1 MYRNLSYRVSQG
13 ALLLLLV
20 GCATTPQ
27 SGGQN
32 TGEAMNTPTV
42 GEVSAFLKSKGHNPR
57 LEATE
62 SGSPRLVVNEDGD
75 NFLAA
80 FYDCT
85 EGGRLA
91 DRRCTGLEFSVTYPV
106 EKKPTLA
113 EINRLNTE
121 YRMAKAYVND
131 KGDPGV
137 AVALNTG
144 GAFTR
149 EHLEDGLEWW
159 IGAMRTF
166 EEDIGWN

>member
-1 MYRNLSYRVSQG
+1 MASPHVAG
-13 ALLLLLV
+13 AAAV
-20 GCATTPQ
+20 TWSVAHRETDRPVTPEDVRRYLRE
-27 SGGQN
+27 N
-32 TGEAMNTPTV
+32 A
-42 GEVSAFLKSKGHNPR
+42 
-57 LEATE
+57 
-62 SGSPRLVVNEDGD
+62 VVIEDGD

-80 FYDCT
+80 FSDCT
-85 EGGRLA
+85 EGGGLA

-113 EINRLNTE
+113 EVNRLNTE

-131 KGDPGV
+131 EGDPGV